1 MIGMFTFAFYLA
13 VAVGQVAG
21 VAPAV
26 PWLVL
31 MATASILSWF
41 ADQFQG
47 RRAAVA
53 AAAIFFVL
61 GIVSPI
67 FFAIVFLV
75 AVVLCVI
82 GFVDYR
88 PGRERPE

>member
-1 MIGMFTFAFYLA
+1 MFTFAFYLA
-13 VAVGQVAG
+13 VAVGQDAG
-21 VAPAV
+21 LGPAI

-31 MATASILSWF
+31 MATASFLAWF

-47 RRAAVA
+47 RRAAMA

-82 GFVDYR
+82 GFVDFSR
-88 PGRERPE
+88 RWNETDS